1 MQSVSSCE
9 GNVTTHGVEDESR
22 VETRQRAISSP
33 DCSPRQAPAGQTG
46 AGKYVRL
53 KKVGRVAQVVEQR
66 PFKAC
71 VGVPTPTAPTNLSPK
86 STGPLRE
93 GFPILS
99 PSPPRRY
106 SAPSR

>member
-9 GNVTTHGVEDESR
+9 GNVTTHGVEDGSR

-53 KKVGRVAQVVEQR
+53 KRVGRVAQVVEQR
-66 PFKAC
+66 PFKAW
-71 VGVPTPTAPTNLSPK
+71 VAVSNPAALTNPSPE

-93 GFPILS
+93 GLTILS
-99 PSPPRRY
+99 ESSPRRY